1 MAASRLTFD
10 ESQISAQQATLAN
23 TTSQLIQKR
32 IRRIHVQNCALRIC
46 GMVCL
51 VLSIICFI
59 IGVTL
64 MILDFDGNDDEYYQ
78 EDGVVKT
85 RM

>member
-1 MAASRLTFD
+1 
-10 ESQISAQQATLAN
+10 
-23 TTSQLIQKR
+23 
-32 IRRIHVQNCALRIC
+32 
-46 GMVCL
+46 MVCL